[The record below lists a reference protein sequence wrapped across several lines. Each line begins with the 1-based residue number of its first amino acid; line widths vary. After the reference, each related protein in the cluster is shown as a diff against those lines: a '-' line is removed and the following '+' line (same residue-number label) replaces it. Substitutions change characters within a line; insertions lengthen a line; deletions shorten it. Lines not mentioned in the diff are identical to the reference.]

1 MDYHIFYK
9 TVCKGGLL
17 YPKNGKYH
25 YICCLRAASFLMA
38 HNSFDSCIPIFY
50 TSRMLRIAVIDG
62 QGGGIGSLIVK
73 RLKDEFKDRIE
84 IIALGTNAAA
94 TSAMMKSHAN
104 KGATGEN
111 AIVYN
116 SDRVDMIIGPLS
128 ITLPN
133 AMLGEV
139 TGLMASAIVSSPA
152 RKMLLPL
159 NQEGIEIAGLNKEPL
174 PHLIELLLSKIKE
187 TEHV

>member
-1 MDYHIFYK
+1 
-9 TVCKGGLL
+9 
-17 YPKNGKYH
+17 
-25 YICCLRAASFLMA
+25 
-38 HNSFDSCIPIFY
+38 
-50 TSRMLRIAVIDG
+50 MLKIAVIDG

-139 TGLMASAIVSSPA
+139 TGFMASAVVSSPA
-152 RKMLLPL
+152 RKILLPL
-159 NQEGIEIAGLNKEPL
+159 NQEGIEITGVNKEPL